1 MFLDKMLK
9 LSQLSLLL
17 AIIESSLQILFE
29 DLFLLSLSLSLSQR
43 GWVLQT

>member
-29 DLFLLSLSLSLSQR
+29 DLFLLSLPLSLSQR